1 MTTGH
6 GCLRVLAAAP
16 LLSLIVNCAGAAFA
30 QQRADSPTGELAA
43 DLQHGFGVHRASAP
57 STNCG

>member
-1 MTTGH
+1 
-6 GCLRVLAAAP
+6 LAAAP